1 MFNGEHGIALHAMQG
16 NRASSPG
23 EEEVSWFL
31 SSCCL
36 NLEYIL
42 DLQRAWP
49 FKTRVCSATSELL
62 SSYGRRLTKLHE
74 AWQVNMDASQ
84 AEAGDP
90 GSLSTCHSDTGI
102 PINFQQESGIA
113 QLLKH

>member
-1 MFNGEHGIALHAMQG
+1 MVF
-16 NRASSPG
+16 
-23 EEEVSWFL
+23 F

-42 DLQRAWP
+42 EFHRTWP

-62 SSYGRRLTKLHE
+62 SSYGRHLTKLHE
-74 AWQVNMDASQ
+74 AWQVNMDDFR

-90 GSLSTCHSDTGI
+90 ESLSNCHSNIGI
-102 PINFQQESGIA
+102 PIKFQQESGIVTF
-113 QLLKH
+113 